1 MARTSTIAGSE
12 LRQRVDQL
20 GLTYTAAAKQLGL
33 TLDGLQKQ
41 MRGDRP
47 VSRQTVIILDLIE
60 ELRRLRESRRQQE
73 LQLGGKVARRAGPC
87 LQSCCRQWPCEHAR
101 ADAPILPG

>member
-1 MARTSTIAGSE
+1 MISGSE

-20 GLTYTAAAKQLGL
+20 GLTYTAAAKRLGL

-60 ELRRLRESRRQQE
+60 ELRRLRESRRQRE
-73 LQLGGKVARRAGPC
+73 LPLGGKVARRTRNFGQYLYPPV
-87 LQSCCRQWPCEHAR
+87 RR
-101 ADAPILPG
+101 PGRE

>member
-1 MARTSTIAGSE
+1 MARTPTISGSE

-20 GLTYTAAAKQLGL
+20 GLTYTAAAEQLGL

-60 ELRRLRESRRQQE
+60 ELRRLRESRRQRE
-73 LQLGGKVARRAGPC
+73 LPIGGKVARRTRNLGQYLYPTV
-87 LQSCCRQWPCEHAR
+87 RR
-101 ADAPILPG
+101 PGRE